1 MSSTNPVPYIPLLE
15 GYSGHVYLTNS
26 TTVTGINYATG
37 GDQAATQP
45 LALQNNVIGFSK
57 ALGSGQGRLQIAYD
71 SVSDT
76 TQLQYIGGSPTSP
89 NTWDAAMADNFPVS
103 ISLTD
108 IAYINAANQYD
119 LYTFVPPASGANGAG
134 AGGSQ
139 FTFEVWALCQPQIA
153 SISPTS
159 ITADGSAHIITI
171 SLARRLH
178 SSQSPTISPSITG
191 SGVTL
196 GTPTPITNA
205 NGQLTGWSMTATAL
219 AALPTST
226 QSITFALTENAT
238 YLSGDSIVTNAL
250 TYPSSTQ
257 SLGVISEVSSSIP
270 IAATAAT
277 LVGGSGTDVT
287 HGLVTAT
294 SGVIAGGLTAQVTL
308 TSGTLSDLTAPV
320 NVVAL
325 PYNFA
330 TGTTSYTNPTL
341 KAINNRTTIATMTP
355 VGAPTIVINAQGNN
369 VYQQQYY
376 ANFDTSALLLDPS
389 GNAYPK
395 WQIGYSAT
403 GPTVPYTNWFGTYV
417 NGNLT
422 GNTTAYTVYA
432 LVGGDEYAYSSGV
445 WEDAAGNPA
454 INLYFSGTVQFYIS
468 PNWNPENVI
477 NSAPEVLTLIQYQ
490 IDGGTLTSSNLATT
504 YTAGNGDI
512 AMGLASID
520 TTKFSVPTGNHSIT
534 WKLTTDLDTG
544 ATQTQVQTATVA
556 FSTNQSAIGGAIPD
570 YTVSSTSA
578 TTQSFVQNQSS
589 SVSWVL
595 TYKPSIL
602 FAGSL
607 SFSITGLPST
617 GTTHVFTPSTLSL
630 LPGGTALNTTLTLTA
645 SSAPVGNYPITI
657 HAKSGASDDAPFN
670 ALLSVEAQVIAPAP
684 PYHET
689 GCCFLAGTKITMEN
703 GVLKDIKE
711 LEVGD
716 RVASYDISSKTMTVG
731 TVEFIHNPI
740 RSHINHVQFEDGKVL
755 NVTSDHPL
763 YTTEGWKSLD
773 PESTQVGYGMTC
785 RRLAEGDQVMNL
797 KGDFLTI
804 TNIEFEAG
812 EFQTYAPGRVSDCST
827 YFADGL
833 LAHNCGGGGSGS

>member
-1 MSSTNPVPYIPLLE
+1 
-15 GYSGHVYLTNS
+15 
-26 TTVTGINYATG
+26 
-37 GDQAATQP
+37 
-45 LALQNNVIGFSK
+45 
-57 ALGSGQGRLQIAYD
+57 
-71 SVSDT
+71 
-76 TQLQYIGGSPTSP
+76 
-89 NTWDAAMADNFPVS
+89 
-103 ISLTD
+103 
-108 IAYINAANQYD
+108 
-119 LYTFVPPASGANGAG
+119 
-134 AGGSQ
+134 
-139 FTFEVWALCQPQIA
+139 
-153 SISPTS
+153 
-159 ITADGSAHIITI
+159 
-171 SLARRLH
+171 
-178 SSQSPTISPSITG
+178 
-191 SGVTL
+191 
-196 GTPTPITNA
+196 
-205 NGQLTGWSMTATAL
+205 
-219 AALPTST
+219 
-226 QSITFALTENAT
+226 
-238 YLSGDSIVTNAL
+238 
-250 TYPSSTQ
+250 
-257 SLGVISEVSSSIP
+257 
-270 IAATAAT
+270 
-277 LVGGSGTDVT
+277 
-287 HGLVTAT
+287 
-294 SGVIAGGLTAQVTL
+294 LTAQVTL

-422 GNTTAYTVYA
+422 GNTAAYTVYT

-534 WKLTTDLDTG
+534 WKLITDLDTG

-595 TYKPSIL
+595 TYKPNIL

-670 ALLSVEAQVIAPAP
+670 ALLSVEARVIAPAP
-684 PYHET
+684 PYQEI